1 MHGQDHDGAEKD
13 EQRIC
18 ALFECVHESFLQVFG
33 LIWCVAPERLGAPAQ
48 ESKNGA

>member
-13 EQRIC
+13 EQRVS